1 MVVLKSSIKAHLPL
15 PPNEA
20 YLSRA
25 LVGGDGGVLNR
36 GRLFNFN
43 SQLEATRLNDPFDT
57 FLFLHFS
64 VTALAKRGCSPNFNK
79 NSTSADK
86 NPTD

>member
-1 MVVLKSSIKAHLPL
+1 MG
-15 PPNEA
+15 
-20 YLSRA
+20 
-25 LVGGDGGVLNR
+25 GGDGGVLNR

-43 SQLEATRLNDPFDT
+43 SQLEAARLNDPFDT
-57 FLFLHFS
+57 FLFLHLS

-86 NPTD
+86 DPTD